1 MNLSTQEKILAA
13 AEKEFLEKG
22 YEKAKISAIAKEA
35 GINHAMV
42 HYYYSTKE
50 DLFDIVFKSKID
62 LLIKGLDRSLDQG
75 GDFFQQLKSAID
87 LHLNFI
93 VANPNLLLFLL
104 REASTNSELL
114 HLLRSIM
121 YPRVSKI
128 LERLHTSIDEEKKK
142 GTIKPSIIAEDLLL
156 NIVSLNASSVLAM
169 SLLDKVGNQTEENK
183 DEFIQHR
190 KKHII
195 DLIISSIKV

>member
-75 GDFFQQLKSAID
+75 GDFF
-87 LHLNFI
+87 
-93 VANPNLLLFLL
+93 
-104 REASTNSELL
+104 
-114 HLLRSIM
+114 
-121 YPRVSKI
+121 
-128 LERLHTSIDEEKKK
+128 
-142 GTIKPSIIAEDLLL
+142 
-156 NIVSLNASSVLAM
+156 
-169 SLLDKVGNQTEENK
+169 
-183 DEFIQHR
+183 
-190 KKHII
+190 
-195 DLIISSIKV
+195 